1 MTGANGQKRHKNVK
15 NGIFPDRSAVRGVN
29 FRENPYIGWMDPNP
43 LPPSPVSR
51 PAPVTV
57 PIRSL
62 GANHRE
68 RIAQHLLAL
77 EAADRYL
84 RFGYAATD
92 EQIRRYVDG
101 LNFERDDIFG
111 IYNRKLE
118 LIAMAHLAFSVDP
131 ACKSCAEFG
140 VSVLGHARG
149 RGYGSRLFDRAV
161 MHARNE
167 GVTMMF
173 IHALS
178 ENTAMLKIARNAGAV
193 VSRDG
198 SDSEAHLVLP
208 EATLDS
214 RVAEIVEDQLAELDY
229 KFKVQAKLFR
239 AWLAGVQEVRRG
251 VQEARE
257 KSRA

>member
-1 MTGANGQKRHKNVK
+1 
-15 NGIFPDRSAVRGVN
+15 
-29 FRENPYIGWMDPNP
+29 MDQIQTPQQP
-43 LPPSPVSR
+43 APR
-51 PAPVTV
+51 PTPVTV

-68 RIAQHLLAL
+68 RIALHLLAL
-77 EAADRYL
+77 APAERYL
-84 RFGYAATD
+84 RFGYSATD
-92 EQIRRYVDG
+92 EQIRRYVEG

-131 ACKSCAEFG
+131 AYKSCAEFG

-149 RGYGSRLFDRAV
+149 RGYGARLFDRAV

-167 GVTMMF
+167 GVTTMF

-193 VSRDG
+193 VTRDG
-198 SDSEAHLVLP
+198 SESEAHLVLP

-214 RVAEIVEDQLAELDY
+214 RVTEIVEDQWAEMDY
-229 KFKVQAKLFR
+229 RFKVQAKLFR
-239 AWLAGVQEVRRG
+239 SWLAGVQVVRRG